1 MSKFGTVL
9 GLLGR
14 YKILLTIVLG
24 VLFVG
29 VLSDVSAL
37 KLIKLS
43 ATKSHLEDEVNLY
56 RRQASEAKKELDA
69 LGNSPE
75 AAEKVAR
82 ERYFMKHAD
91 EDVFV
96 LSTDVD
102 KKDENNSYATE

>member
-1 MSKFGTVL
+1 MSKFGSVL

-24 VLFVG
+24 VLFVC
-29 VLSDVSAL
+29 VVSDVSML
-37 KLIKLS
+37 KLMKLDS
-43 ATKSHLEDEVNLY
+43 TKSNLEAEVNFY
-56 RRQASEAKKELDA
+56 RHQASEAKKELDA

-96 LSTDVD
+96 LSTDID
-102 KKDENNSYATE
+102 KEEENNSYATE